1 MIYTKELLKLGY
13 ALTELAVKGM
23 ATAVSNKIKEIKDEK
38 VLRKYE
44 VHMMKS
50 LLNTE
55 WMRGNGSYCT
65 SV

>member
-1 MIYTKELLKLGY
+1 MIYTKELLTLGY

-55 WMRGNGSYCT
+55 
-65 SV
+65 